1 MIINL
6 QRNRANRFIKF
17 RIIIQTNNLP
27 RVFFVIFRTKRHNL
41 WIMAKIYRFNGYF
54 FLLNFS
60 LHQVIKCSNSC
71 LEDCLRAF
79 LNSFLKIRG
88 SKLTLSKIIFAYSTG
103 DIMGFFMRFEFSLKT
118 IVFMLYGF

>member
-27 RVFFVIFRTKRHNL
+27 RVFFVIYRTKRHNF
-41 WIMAKIYRFNGYF
+41 WISPKFFQLNYYF
-54 FLLNFS
+54 FFLNFS
-60 LHQVIKCSNSC
+60 LHQSIKCSNSC

-88 SKLTLSKIIFAYSTG
+88 SKLTLSKIIFAYSMG
-103 DIMGFFMRFEFSLKT
+103 DILGFSCGLNFPLK
-118 IVFMLYGF
+118 LLRSY